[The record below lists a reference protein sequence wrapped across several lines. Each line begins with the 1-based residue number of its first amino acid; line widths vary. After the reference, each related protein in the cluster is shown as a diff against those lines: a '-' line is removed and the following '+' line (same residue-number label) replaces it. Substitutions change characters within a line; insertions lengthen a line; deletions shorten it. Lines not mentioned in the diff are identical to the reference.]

1 MSHIIS
7 QFYCGSP
14 VFCESK
20 VLLMLI
26 ECLVLWVPLAFRQG
40 ELALSSIQ
48 RRVEQMLWSVFFQ
61 PIANTYQ
68 ICLAL
73 GKIFS
78 LK

>member
-1 MSHIIS
+1 M
-7 QFYCGSP
+7 
-14 VFCESK
+14 
-20 VLLMLI
+20 VLHG
-26 ECLVLWVPLAFRQG
+26 VLWVPLVFRQG

-48 RRVEQMLWSVFFQ
+48 RRADSVFEQMLWSVLFQ

-68 ICLAL
+68 ICFAL